1 MRFII
6 VHSILRR
13 RLAMAHDLFVTRLA
27 TPPTPSTNQTSTTCS
42 IFCVLKNKFHMQ
54 TKLETA
60 LLVLKKV
67 TGFWNRSLHMHKQ
80 LAAVQLCPCSARVGT
95 RKDQIWR
102 LVPSFF
108 MPQKRFLRCFK
119 DHGPAS
125 AHTSTNVLTIHVGK
139 SICCLKKQV
148 FWDVMACWLLM
159 FQWWRHW
166 NPSKSQ

>member
-1 MRFII
+1 MMRFII

-67 TGFWNRSLHMHKQ
+67 TGF
-80 LAAVQLCPCSARVGT
+80 
-95 RKDQIWR
+95 
-102 LVPSFF
+102 
-108 MPQKRFLRCFK
+108 
-119 DHGPAS
+119 
-125 AHTSTNVLTIHVGK
+125 
-139 SICCLKKQV
+139 
-148 FWDVMACWLLM
+148 
-159 FQWWRHW
+159 
-166 NPSKSQ
+166 